1 MAPTLC
7 PPISVRSSDVASLSS
22 CSTVSSHSGQV
33 FRQSLRFSGVSV
45 PSSSSFPAT
54 PRRISCQVSSAT
66 SSPSSSVNLKA
77 KAEPKDFLHISD
89 FDKATILKILD
100 HAKEV
105 KALLKSGERTFL
117 PFRGKTMAM
126 IFAKPSMRTRVSFE
140 TGFFLLGGHALYLGP
155 DDIQMGKR
163 EETRDVARVLSG
175 YNDIIMARLFA
186 HQDILDLAKYATIP
200 VINGLTDYNH
210 PCQIMADV
218 LTIIEHIGQL
228 EGIKVVYV
236 GDGNNIVHSWLLMA
250 SVIPFHFVCACPK
263 GFEPDGKT
271 VEKARQA
278 GISKIEITN
287 DPKEAVRGADVVY
300 SDVWASMG
308 QKEEAANRRQVFK
321 GFQVD
326 ENLMKLAGPKAYF
339 MHCLPAERG
348 VEVTDGVIE
357 APNSIVFP
365 QAENRM
371 HAQNA
376 IMLHMLGL

>member
-1 MAPTLC
+1 LPHSHLS
-7 PPISVRSSDVASLSS
+7 SVRSSDAASLSYH
-22 CSTVSSHSGQV
+22 SSLSAHNS
-33 FRQSLRFSGVSV
+33 RRSLRF
-45 PSSSSFPAT
+45 PSSLPAI
-54 PRRISCQVSSAT
+54 RQRISCQVSSAI
-66 SSPSSSVNLKA
+66 SSPSISADEKA
-77 KAEPKDFLHISD
+77 KGEAKDFLHISD

-100 HAKEV
+100 RAKEV
-105 KALLKSGERTFL
+105 KALIKSGERTYL
-117 PFRGKTMAM
+117 PFNGKTMAM

-140 TGFFLLGGHALYLGP
+140 TGFSLLGGHALYLGP

-175 YNDIIMARLFA
+175 YNDVIMARLFA
-186 HQDILDLAKYATIP
+186 HQDILDLAKYATVP

-210 PCQIMADV
+210 PCQIMADA

-228 EGIKVVYV
+228 EGTKVVYV

-250 SVIPFHFVCACPK
+250 AVVPFHFVCACPK
-263 GFEPDGKT
+263 GFEPDVKT

-308 QKEEAANRRQVFK
+308 QKEEAAYRRQAFK

-326 ENLMKLAGPKAYF
+326 KALMQLAGPKAYF

-348 VEVTDGVIE
+348 VEVTDEVVE

-365 QAENRM
+365 QAWNRM

-376 IMLHMLGL
+376 VMLHVLGL

>member
-1 MAPTLC
+1 MAAA
-7 PPISVRSSDVASLSS
+7 IS
-22 CSTVSSHSGQV
+22 SSHLLLRSDKASHSSFSG
-33 FRQSLRFSGVSV
+33 QSLRRSPPLSGKFASISVSS
-45 PSSSSFPAT
+45 PASSF
-54 PRRISCQVSSAT
+54 RRISCQASSTA
-66 SSPSSSVNLKA
+66 SSPSSVAAGTA
-77 KAEPKDFLHISD
+77 KAGQKDFLRIDD
-89 FDKATILKILD
+89 FDKATILKMLD
-100 HAKEV
+100 RAAEV
-105 KALLKSGERTFL
+105 KALLKSGEKTYL
-117 PFRGKTMAM
+117 PFKGKTMAM

-140 TGFFLLGGHALYLGP
+140 TGFFRLGGHAIYLGP
-155 DDIQMGKR
+155 NDIQMGKR
-163 EETRDVARVLSG
+163 EETRDVARVLSR
-175 YNDIIMARLFA
+175 YNDIIMARVFA
-186 HQDILDLAKYATIP
+186 HQDILDLAKYSTVP
-200 VINGLTDYNH
+200 VVNGLTDYNH

-228 EGIKVVYV
+228 EGTKVVYV

-263 GFEPDGKT
+263 GFEPDKET
-271 VEKARQA
+271 VEKALRA

-287 DPKEAVRGADVVY
+287 DPKEAVKGADVVY

-308 QKEEAANRRQVFK
+308 QKEEAAHRQQVFK
-321 GFQVD
+321 GFQID
-326 ENLMKLAGPKAYF
+326 ENLMKIAGPKAYF

-376 IMLHMLGL
+376 IMLHLLGV

>member
-1 MAPTLC
+1 MAAILSHSHLS
-7 PPISVRSSDVASLSS
+7 SVRSSDAASLSS
-22 CSTVSSHSGQV
+22 SSSLSGYN
-33 FRQSLRFSGVSV
+33 FRQSLHFASPSAPS
-45 PSSSSFPAT
+45 PSSLPALR
-54 PRRISCQVSSAT
+54 RRISLQASSAI
-66 SSPSSSVNLKA
+66 SSPLNSVDGKEQSEL
-77 KAEPKDFLHISD
+77 KDFLHISD

-100 HAKEV
+100 RAKEV
-105 KALLKSGERTFL
+105 KALIQSGEKTYL
-117 PFRGKTMAM
+117 PFKGKTMAM

-163 EETRDVARVLSG
+163 EETRDVARVLSR
-175 YNDIIMARLFA
+175 YNDIIMARLFS
-186 HQDILDLAKYATIP
+186 HQDILDLAKHATVP

-210 PCQIMADV
+210 PCQIMADA
-218 LTIIEHIGQL
+218 LTIIEHVGQL
-228 EGIKVVYV
+228 EGTKVVYV

-263 GFEPDGKT
+263 GFEPDAKT
-271 VEKARQA
+271 VEKARKA

-308 QKEEAANRRQVFK
+308 QKEEAAHRRQVFQ

-326 ENLMKLAGPKAYF
+326 KTLMQLAGPKAYF

-348 VEVTDGVIE
+348 VEVADEVIE

-376 IMLHMLGL
+376 VMLHVLGL

>member
-1 MAPTLC
+1 MAA
-7 PPISVRSSDVASLSS
+7 ISCHCAVPSNKLSLSS
-22 CSTVSSHSGQV
+22 SFSSSAFTSNLLSRHARLSTVTASSQAIIRG
-33 FRQSLRFSGVSV
+33 
-45 PSSSSFPAT
+45 
-54 PRRISCQVSSAT
+54 RISCQTSSAT
-66 SSPSSSVNLKA
+66 SSPSSSVNGKA
-77 KAEPKDFLHISD
+77 KTELKDFVHISD
-89 FDKATILKILD
+89 FDKATIMKILD
-100 HAKEV
+100 RAAEV
-105 KALLKSGERTFL
+105 KALLKSGDRSFL
-117 PFRGKTMAM
+117 PFKGKTMAM

-140 TGFFLLGGHALYLGP
+140 TGFFLLGGHAIYLGP

-163 EETRDVARVLSG
+163 EETCDVARVLSR
-175 YNDIIMARLFA
+175 YNDMIMARVFS
-186 HQDILDLAKYATIP
+186 HQDILDLAKYATVP
-200 VINGLTDYNH
+200 VVNGLTDYNH
-210 PCQIMADV
+210 PCQIMADA

-228 EGIKVVYV
+228 EGTKVVYV
-236 GDGNNIVHSWLLMA
+236 GDGNNIVHSWLLLA
-250 SVIPFHFVCACPK
+250 SVIPFHFICVCPK
-263 GFEPDGKT
+263 GFEPDAET
-271 VEKARQA
+271 VKKAQEA

-308 QKEEAANRRQVFK
+308 QKEEAAHRRKAFQ

-326 ENLMKLAGPKAYF
+326 EDLMKLAGPKAYF

-376 IMLHMLGL
+376 IMLHVLGL

>member
-1 MAPTLC
+1 M
-7 PPISVRSSDVASLSS
+7 VAIGSN
-22 CSTVSSHSGQV
+22 CV
-33 FRQSLRFSGVSV
+33 FRSEKVPLSVPSYSSSGAGLRFSQVSV
-45 PSSSSFPAT
+45 AST
-54 PRRISCQVSSAT
+54 PRFPVIRRNISCQASSAAT
-66 SSPSSSVNLKA
+66 SPSSSVNGKA
-77 KAEPKDFLHISD
+77 QGEMKDFLHIND
-89 FDKATILKILD
+89 FDKGTIMKILLR
-100 HAKEV
+100 AAEVKEV
-105 KALLKSGERTFL
+105 LKSGDWTFL
-117 PFRGKTMAM
+117 PFKGKTMAM

-140 TGFFLLGGHALYLGP
+140 TGFSLLGGHAIYLGP

-163 EETRDVARVLSG
+163 EETRDVARVLSR
-175 YNDIIMARLFA
+175 YNDIIMARVFA
-186 HQDILDLAKYATIP
+186 HKDILDLAKYASVP

-210 PCQIMADV
+210 PCQIMADA

-228 EGIKVVYV
+228 EGTKVVYV

-263 GFEPDGKT
+263 GFEPDKET
-271 VEKARQA
+271 VKKAQEA

-308 QKEEAANRRQVFK
+308 QKEEAAYRRQVFQ

-326 ENLMKLAGPKAYF
+326 ETLMKVAGPKAYF

-365 QAENRM
+365 QAENRV

-376 IMLHMLGL
+376 IMLHVLGL